1 MKVKCAHKGL
11 SLKNNIM
18 HIKELI
24 SSGANVQIV
33 VNASALKEAFMEWSA
48 EMRQSEP
55 IPQEESYLSAKETAN
70 LLDVDPST
78 LWRWDRDG
86 YLKKIKVG
94 KSVKYR
100 ESDVRK
106 LMEG

>member
-1 MKVKCAHKGL
+1 M
-11 SLKNNIM
+11 NIT
-18 HIKELI
+18 ELI

-55 IPQEESYLSAKETAN
+55 IPQEETYLSARETSAKLGVN
-70 LLDVDPST
+70 LST
-78 LWRWDRDG
+78 LWRWNRVG

-94 KSVKYR
+94 NSVKYK

-106 LMEG
+106 LMMEG